1 MMRRFQLWLGL
12 GLAGVVVGGLF
23 IAAGGLELIVKP
35 PASTP
40 VPIAAKQGNSGKYL
54 YGITNLTSQNKK
66 RVQFDPSLPTDD
78 TLVVKTLKA
87 VAKDGYG
94 LVLDEEIPPVVETIN
109 EINFVTFTVGR
120 TKVLFELFRN
130 SSGGI
135 GMADFSTEQLP

>member
-1 MMRRFQLWLGL
+1 MIRRFQLWLGL
-12 GLAGVVVGGLF
+12 GLAGVAAGGLF
-23 IAAGGLELIVKP
+23 IAAGGLDLIVKP
-35 PASTP
+35 PAP
-40 VPIAAKQGNSGKYL
+40 APAPIAAKQGNSGKYL

-78 TLVVKTLKA
+78 TLVGNTLKA

-94 LVLDEEIPPVVETIN
+94 LVLDEEIQPVVETIN